1 MAEKLKR
8 CLWAIPAILA
18 GNFLLA
24 FAVTAFAVPH
34 GIIMG
39 GVTGIGIALHQLT
52 GADMAITVFVLNAVS
67 LICGGLILG
76 RQFFY
81 MTAASSV
88 IYPVFLAMTER
99 FPDVAKLTSDPVLA
113 SIIGGCLIGFAL
125 GLVFRVGASSG
136 GTDALNLVLSKWTR
150 YPVSVFVY
158 LVDAAILLWQAFYVT
173 TEYVS
178 RFINGSTAAYVLYGI
193 VLLVIETVV
202 LEQVMVFGQS
212 QIQMFII
219 TKRYETV
226 RMLLLRQLNAGVTM
240 VLTENGYLQQPC
252 KGVLCVIPPRKLH
265 AAKELIESVD
275 RNAFLTITKVKEVH
289 GRGFTLERRVL
300 SAKQDENIHE
310 KKNG

>member
-1 MAEKLKR
+1 MAEKLKKY
-8 CLWAIPAILA
+8 LWAVPAILA

-39 GVTGIGIALHQLT
+39 GVTGIGIALHELT
-52 GADMAITVFVLNAVS
+52 GANMAIAVFVLNTVS
-67 LICGGLILG
+67 LICGGVILG

-88 IYPVFLAMTER
+88 IYPIFLAMTER
-99 FPDVAKLTSDPVLA
+99 FPDVAKLTTDPLLA

-136 GTDALNLVLSKWTR
+136 GTDALNLILSKWTR

-158 LVDAAILLWQAFYVT
+158 LVDAAILLWQVFYAA
-173 TEYVS
+173 TES
-178 RFINGSTAAYVLYGI
+178 VLYGI
-193 VLLVIETVV
+193 VLLVIETLV
-202 LEQVMVFGQS
+202 LERVMVFGQS
-212 QIQMFII
+212 QIQLFII
-219 TKRYETV
+219 TKQYERV
-226 RMLLLRQLNAGVTM
+226 REVLLRKLNAGVTM
-240 VLTENGYLQQPC
+240 ILTENGYLQQPC

-265 AAKELIESVD
+265 TAKELVESVD
-275 RNAFLTITKVKEVH
+275 CNAFMTITKIKEVH
-289 GRGFTLERRVL
+289 GRGFTLERHVL
-300 SAKQDENIHE
+300 SAEQDNNKHE